1 MPVITSTKTDKSA
14 IDLAGVEAGA
24 KIFVPFEG
32 EAFGSLAHD
41 AIADQKSR
49 SIVCVR
55 NRTVEDFLNIDI
67 SLLPFPTA
75 VLNFRS
81 QLPKCASPDLTLSPQ
96 SAPQFLIDQNSI
108 DWRASVRPKSW
119 TLVFTR

>member
-24 KIFVPFEG
+24 KIFVPLEDEPF
-32 EAFGSLAHD
+32 ASLAHA
-41 AIADQKSR
+41 AIPDQKSG

-67 SLLPFPTA
+67 SLLLFSTA
-75 VLNFRS
+75 VINRHT
-81 QLPKCASPDLTLSPQ
+81 QLPFSTSETRTSPDLTLSPQ
-96 SAPQFLIDQNSI
+96 RAPQFLID
-108 DWRASVRPKSW
+108 
-119 TLVFTR
+119 

>member
-24 KIFVPFEG
+24 KIFVPLEDEPF
-32 EAFGSLAHD
+32 ASLAHA
-41 AIADQKSR
+41 AIPDQKSG

-67 SLLPFPTA
+67 SLLLFSTAVYQPPYSTA
-75 VLNFRS
+75 VLNFRNAHVTG
-81 QLPKCASPDLTLSPQ
+81 PHTLS
-96 SAPQFLIDQNSI
+96 SA
-108 DWRASVRPKSW
+108 RAAISY
-119 TLVFTR
+119 